1 MIDPLNFWGGAVTLD
16 VDAARRAFEPLAD
29 RIGTSVEQVA
39 AGLHEIAVTQ
49 IATAM
54 ATVSLGRGYDPRDF
68 AVIGYGGASGLFL
81 AEVCQQLGI
90 RKLIMPRAAATFSAY
105 GLLFADAV
113 HSFATTSEWSLQAG
127 STDEINALYERLENQ
142 SRGALANAG
151 YADEDVTVA
160 READLKWVS
169 QSFEISMTMP
179 PAALDEGDREGLI
192 ASFVEE
198 YERVYGPGT
207 AWHGFPIQLH
217 TARVVAIGKSPKP
230 PIPEATVETLDAA
243 TARTGTRRIWSTGE
257 SELEAVVFD
266 GPALVPGMT
275 LAGPALIDDVD
286 TTLYVPGG
294 VEIEIDR
301 FSNYIFQLSETAAT
315 PEGLALAD
323 ATA

>member
-1 MIDPLNFWGGAVTLD
+1 
-16 VDAARRAFEPLAD
+16 
-29 RIGTSVEQVA
+29 
-39 AGLHEIAVTQ
+39 
-49 IATAM
+49 
-54 ATVSLGRGYDPRDF
+54 
-68 AVIGYGGASGLFL
+68 
-81 AEVCQQLGI
+81 
-90 RKLIMPRAAATFSAY
+90 MPRAAATFSAY

-113 HSFATTSEWSLQAG
+113 HSFATTAEWSLQAG
-127 STDEINALYERLENQ
+127 SMDEINALYERLEKQ
-142 SRGALANAG
+142 ARGALAKAG

-179 PAALDEGDREGLI
+179 QAALAEDKREGLV

-217 TARVVAIGKSPKP
+217 TARVVAIGLTPKP
-230 PIPEATVETLDAA
+230 PIPEATVEQLDAG
-243 TARTGTRRIWSTGE
+243 TALTGKRRIRLTGDT
-257 SELEAVVFD
+257 ELEAAVFD

-275 LAGPALIDDVD
+275 LTGPALIDDVD
-286 TTLYVPGG
+286 TTLYVPEG
-294 VEIEIDR
+294 VEVEIDR
-301 FSNYIFQLSETAAT
+301 FSNYVFQLGETAAT

>member
-1 MIDPLNFWGGAVTLD
+1 M
-16 VDAARRAFEPLAD
+16 
-29 RIGTSVEQVA
+29 
-39 AGLHEIAVTQ
+39 
-49 IATAM
+49 ATAM

-113 HSFATTSEWSLQAG
+113 HSFATTAEWSLQAG
-127 STDEINALYERLENQ
+127 SVDELNALYARLERQ
-142 SRGALANAG
+142 AREALATAG
-151 YADEDVTVA
+151 YPDEDVTVA

-179 PAALDEGDREGLI
+179 AAALDEGDREGLV

-198 YERVYGPGT
+198 YERVYGAGT
-207 AWHGFPIQLH
+207 AWHGFPIELH
-217 TARVVAIGKSPKP
+217 TARVVAIGKTPKP
-230 PIPEATVETLDAA
+230 PIPETAVKTLEAG
-243 TARTGTRRIWSTGE
+243 TARTGTRRIWSAGE
-257 SELEAVVFD
+257 REVEAAVFD
-266 GPALVPGMT
+266 GSALVSGMT
-275 LAGPALIDDVD
+275 LTGPALIDDVD
-286 TTLYVPGG
+286 TTLYLPEG
-294 VEIEIDR
+294 VEVEIDR
-301 FSNYIFQLSETAAT
+301 FSNYVFQLGEIAAT

>member
-1 MIDPLNFWGGAVTLD
+1 
-16 VDAARRAFEPLAD
+16 
-29 RIGTSVEQVA
+29 
-39 AGLHEIAVTQ
+39 
-49 IATAM
+49 
-54 ATVSLGRGYDPRDF
+54 
-68 AVIGYGGASGLFL
+68 
-81 AEVCQQLGI
+81 
-90 RKLIMPRAAATFSAY
+90 
-105 GLLFADAV
+105 
-113 HSFATTSEWSLQAG
+113 
-127 STDEINALYERLENQ
+127 
-142 SRGALANAG
+142 
-151 YADEDVTVA
+151 VTVA

-217 TARVVAIGKSPKP
+217 TARVVAIGKTPKP
-230 PIPEATVETLDAA
+230 PIPEAPVETLDAA

-257 SELEAVVFD
+257 SELEAIVFD
-266 GPALVPGMT
+266 GPALVPGMA

-286 TTLYVPGG
+286 TTLYVPEG

-301 FSNYIFQLSETAAT
+301 FSNYVFQIGETAST
-315 PEGLALAD
+315 PGGLALAD

>member
-1 MIDPLNFWGGAVTLD
+1 VF
-16 VDAARRAFEPLAD
+16 AARCAEKGAQLSFVFRGPPLPEF
-29 RIGTSVEQVA
+29 S

-54 ATVSLGRGYDPRDF
+54 ATVSLGRGHDPRDF
-68 AVIGYGGASGLFL
+68 AVIGFGGASGLFL

-105 GLLFADAV
+105 GLLFADAD
-113 HSFATTSEWSLQAG
+113 HSFATTAEWNLQAG
-127 STDEINALYERLENQ
+127 SMDEINALYARLEEQ
-142 SRGALANAG
+142 ARGALAHAG

-179 PAALDEGDREGLI
+179 ATALEEDERERLI

-198 YERVYGPGT
+198 YERVYGAGT

-217 TARVVAIGKSPKP
+217 TARVVGIGKTPKP
-230 PIPEATVETLDAA
+230 PIPEATAEQQEAA
-243 TARTGTRRIWSTGE
+243 SARGGMRRIRLTGG
-257 SELEAVVFD
+257 ELEAAVYA
-266 GPALVPGMT
+266 GPGLVPGMT

-286 TTLYVPGG
+286 TTLYVPEG
-294 VEIEIDR
+294 VEVEIDR
-301 FSNYIFQLSETAAT
+301 FSNYVFQLGETALT
-315 PEGLALAD
+315 PESLALAA